1 MKRPLCEALRKKLAS
16 LRQETLAYLEA
27 ARQKGM
33 PIWNI
38 QPEELHLL
46 MTAYTSALFD
56 VVVHDFSWE
65 EAAHFLHALETFFT
79 LSGEL
84 SWGCNKP
91 SIFSK
96 KLVITN

>member
-1 MKRPLCEALRKKLAS
+1 
-16 LRQETLAYLEA
+16 
-27 ARQKGM
+27 
-33 PIWNI
+33 
-38 QPEELHLL
+38 
-46 MTAYTSALFD
+46 MTAYTSALFE